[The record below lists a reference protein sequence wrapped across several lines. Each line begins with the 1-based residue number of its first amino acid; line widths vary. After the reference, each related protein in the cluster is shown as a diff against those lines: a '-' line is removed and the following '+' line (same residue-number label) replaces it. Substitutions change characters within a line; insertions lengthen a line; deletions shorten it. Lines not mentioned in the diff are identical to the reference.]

1 VSEPAS
7 SWFRTSTVEW
17 PTLAVAAAI
26 YGGYALLTACYS
38 LLPLW
43 IFAPLGALLI
53 CWHGSLQHEV
63 IHGHP
68 TRSRRV
74 NTALGAIPLS
84 LWIPFA
90 IYRRTHLWHHR
101 NGGRDL
107 TDPFQDPESFYL
119 PKGTLA
125 SRSVVTAWLRRFNT
139 TLVGR
144 LLVGPALSI
153 GGFLGAELGRL
164 LRGDR
169 RDLGIW
175 LRHAGGV
182 AVVLAWTRGVCDIPV
197 SVYLGLVVY
206 PGTAL
211 TLLRSFAEHRAHDAP
226 AERTA
231 VVEAHPFWGLLF
243 LYNNLHVVHHRFPRL
258 PWYELPA
265 TWRALSPTSAGDRV
279 RAAGM
284 VYAGGYLEI
293 ARRYLRRPVI
303 AVEHPRIPPAPR

>member
-1 VSEPAS
+1 M
-7 SWFRTSTVEW
+7 VEW

-26 YGGYALLTACYS
+26 YGGYGLLTACYAI
-38 LLPLW
+38 LPLW
-43 IFAPLGALLI
+43 LFVPLGALLI
-53 CWHGSLQHEV
+53 CWYGSLQHEA

-68 TRSRRV
+68 TRWRRV
-74 NTALGAIPLS
+74 NTALVAVPLA

-101 NGGRDL
+101 SGGRDL
-107 TDPFQDPESFYL
+107 TDPFRDPESFYL
-119 PKGTLA
+119 PNGALA
-125 SRSVVTAWLRRFNT
+125 STSVVMARLRRFNT

-144 LLVGPALSI
+144 MLLGPALAI
-153 GGFLGAELGRL
+153 GAFLGAEFGRL
-164 LRGDR
+164 ARGDR
-169 RDLGIW
+169 RDLGSW
-175 LRHAGGV
+175 LRHACGV
-182 AVVLAWTRGVCDIPV
+182 ALVLAWTRGVCGIPV

-226 AERTA
+226 EERTA
-231 VVEAHPFWGLLF
+231 VVEAHPLWGLLF

-265 TWRALSPTSAGDRV
+265 AWRAVSRTATGDRL

-284 VYAGGYLEI
+284 VYPGGYAEI

-303 AVEHPRIPPAPR
+303 AVEHPRVAVAAR